1 MELHSSNNIIS
12 NFGKCMIQLD
22 ENNLPLT
29 DEGLQ
34 PSGFDLEVSPS
45 SMFVES
51 VNLVVELNP

>member
-1 MELHSSNNIIS
+1 
-12 NFGKCMIQLD
+12 MIQLD